1 VKTARSRRVLRIAAP
16 LATLAA
22 LGAVA
27 LVAATTASAASLFSD
42 NFEDGNADGWS
53 KSGGTWAVG
62 TDGSRV
68 YTQSNAGSELARV
81 FAGQTSWTDYAVQAR
96 VKPLAFGATT
106 RYVGV
111 AARSG
116 SSSSFDRLVLTDA
129 NRVEL
134 QAVRSGSVT
143 VIGSAALTVST
154 GTWYTLRIEAQGS
167 TLRGYVNGTLVASGA
182 GSQASQGRIVL
193 QTFHASASFDDV
205 AVDTLGSTP
214 TSAVPT
220 TSRPPTSAAPT
231 TGTPA
236 NTIIVATS
244 GNDANAGTLAAPLA
258 TLGRAVTLATP
269 GTTIALRGGT
279 YQFSANVQISKDGT
293 AANPYTITSYNGE
306 KVILDGENLPY
317 TPAELNASIPNADRG
332 LLHIEADYWRVRNVE
347 IIHGPYAIFCR
358 DCNNNIFDRLITRDN
373 YESGLQIQGAASNNQ
388 VLDLDSYGNR
398 DPRKNGESADGLAI
412 KEGSGTGNV
421 VRGAR
426 LWNNSDDGFDAWLF
440 TSPILI
446 ENSAAW
452 GNGVNRWNLP
462 NYVGDGNGFKLG
474 GGDPGPPANHVI
486 RNSFAF
492 SNAVG
497 GIIDNGNPG
506 TITVDHNTAWN
517 NGDGGFKF
525 GSSTSV
531 LTNNLALAN
540 GAGVTLGSS
549 SASGNSWNIKSSWST
564 ADVASTD
571 TSVTTGARNSDGS
584 IRSSSFLV
592 PTAYPNLGA
601 RS

>member
-1 VKTARSRRVLRIAAP
+1 VKIARSLRVAAP

-27 LVAATTASAASLFSD
+27 LVAATSANAASLFSD

-68 YTQSNAGSELARV
+68 YTQSNSGSELARV

-96 VKPLAFGATT
+96 VKPLAFGAAT

-116 SSSSFDRLVLTDA
+116 GSSSFDRLVLTDA

-134 QAVRSGSVT
+134 QAVRSGAVT
-143 VIGSAALTVST
+143 VLGSAALTVST

-167 TLRGYVNGTLVASGA
+167 ALRGYVNGTLVASGT
-182 GSQASQGRIVL
+182 GSQSTQGRIVL

-214 TSAVPT
+214 TSVVPT

-231 TGTPA
+231 TGAPA
-236 NTIIVATS
+236 NTLIVATN

-317 TPAELNASIPNADRG
+317 TPAELNGSIPNADRG
-332 LLHIEADYWRVRNVE
+332 LLHIEADYWRVRGVE

-358 DCNNNIFDRLITRDN
+358 DCNNNSFDRLITRDN

-388 VLDLDSYGNR
+388 VLNLDSYGNR

-426 LWNNSDDGFDAWLF
+426 LWNNSDDGLDFFEFA
-440 TSPILI
+440 SPILL
-446 ENSAAW
+446 ENSVAW

-462 NYVGDGNGFKLG
+462 DYVGDGNGFKLG
-474 GGDPGPPANHVI
+474 GGDPAPSANHIV
-486 RNSFAF
+486 RNNFAF
-492 SNAVG
+492 DNAVRG
-497 GIIDNGNPG
+497 FDDNKNPG
-506 TITVDHNTAWN
+506 TMTLDRNTAFR
-517 NGDGGFKF
+517 NGGNGFRMS
-525 GSSTSV
+525 SSTSN
-531 LTNNLALAN
+531 LTNNLALTN
-540 GAGVTLGSS
+540 GEGVVLGSS
-549 SASGNSWNIKSSWST
+549 TASGNSWNIKGSWST

-571 TSVTTGARNSDGS
+571 TSVITGARNSDGS
-584 IRSSSFLV
+584 IRTSSFLV